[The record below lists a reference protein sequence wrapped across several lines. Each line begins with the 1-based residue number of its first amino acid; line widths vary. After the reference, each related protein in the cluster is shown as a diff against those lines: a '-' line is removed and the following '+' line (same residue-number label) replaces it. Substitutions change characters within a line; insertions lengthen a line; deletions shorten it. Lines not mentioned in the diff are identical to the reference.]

1 MSIRAPS
8 SGLAAGSA
16 VCKVKKGRLF
26 GQLPSAFFS
35 KYLRNL
41 SPDCHFPAFS
51 VRQIPAS
58 LRRHHQKSVCHRPH
72 RLLPLDGPQP
82 APPESG
88 STALRLR
95 RDVPAGRRG
104 GESGRKSLPKP
115 QEAVEALRR
124 LPFAPGGSVVG
135 LQGLVLEKKVGVVG
149 LRRLA
154 LAQKV
159 GVEGLQWLAPA
170 QKVGSEGLQRAFFF
184 KK

>member
-16 VCKVKKGRLF
+16 ACKVKKGRLF

-41 SPDCHFPAFS
+41 SPDCHFPARS
-51 VRQIPAS
+51 VRQAVAI
-58 LRRHHQKSVCHRPH
+58 LLRHHQKSVCHRPH
-72 RLLPLDGPQP
+72 RLLPLGGPQP

-88 STALRLR
+88 SMALRLR

-135 LQGLVLEKKVGVVG
+135 VRRPLFFQNEAVVGV
-149 LRRLA
+149 RRPL
-154 LAQKV
+154 
-159 GVEGLQWLAPA
+159 
-170 QKVGSEGLQRAFFF
+170 FF
-184 KK
+184 KMKAS